1 VEFEWWN
8 WELNKSLVFLT
19 FGAIPGDYMILNWSL
34 ARQNNMPCNKLN
46 VNLRRKEEELADT
59 KKKFKQLGG
68 LVIE

>member
-1 VEFEWWN
+1 
-8 WELNKSLVFLT
+8 
-19 FGAIPGDYMILNWSL
+19 MILNWSL